1 VPSDLIEDRP
11 TLKIKICGLTD
22 EAATRTA
29 IEAGADM
36 LGFVLFPPSPRHR
49 EPERLAEL
57 MDIARGKAI
66 LVALAVEPDDDTLAV
81 ILETLRPDRIQL
93 HGKETPERVA
103 EIRRASGL
111 KVIKAIGVSTAE
123 DLARIDLYRDVAD
136 QFLFDAKPP
145 KDATRPGGLGRAFDW
160 SLLDGLDP
168 ALDTML
174 SGGLNCDNVGEAVR
188 RLRPPAIDVSSGV
201 EAAPG
206 QKDPA
211 LIRAFI
217 EAARAAER
225 SAEQER
231 RVS

>member
-1 VPSDLIEDRP
+1 VTGERAALR
-11 TLKIKICGLTD
+11 IKICGLTD

-29 IEAGADM
+29 IDAGADM

-57 MDIARGKAI
+57 MDMARGRAT
-66 LVALAVEPDDDTLAV
+66 LVALAVDPDDATLGIIV
-81 ILETLRPDRIQL
+81 ETLRPDRIQL
-93 HGKETPERVA
+93 HGKEAPERVA
-103 EIRRASGL
+103 AIRRASGL

-123 DLARIDLYRDVAD
+123 DLGRIDPYREVAD
-136 QFLFDAKPP
+136 QILFDAKPS

-160 SLLDGLDP
+160 SLLEGLDP
-168 ALDTML
+168 TLDYML

-188 RLRPPAIDVSSGV
+188 RVRPPAIDVSSGV

-206 QKDPA
+206 RKDPA

-217 EAARAAER
+217 EAARAAGDP
-225 SAEQER
+225 AEQER
-231 RVS
+231 QVS